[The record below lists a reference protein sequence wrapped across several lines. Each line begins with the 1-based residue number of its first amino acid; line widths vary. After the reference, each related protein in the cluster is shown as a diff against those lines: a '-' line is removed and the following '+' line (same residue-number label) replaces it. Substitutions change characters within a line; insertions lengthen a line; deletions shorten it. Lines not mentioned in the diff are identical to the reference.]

1 MSLKKIL
8 TILEYFEND
17 ALTEG
22 WVTNLQPEK
31 TAQDWVRKGFTPE
44 EVWRYLEARCPIP
57 SKAAELRDNGITPDK
72 AAQHYGYDED
82 DFPMTLGEAYCSAER
97 GDEPLD
103 YLSRN

>member
-1 MSLKKIL
+1 MSSEKIL
-8 TILEYFEND
+8 TILKYFEND

-22 WVTNLQPEK
+22 WVTNLQREK
-31 TAQDWVRKGFTPE
+31 TAQDWVRNGFAPE

-57 SKAAELRDNGITPDK
+57 CKASELRDNGITPDM
-72 AAQHYGYDED
+72 AAEHYGYDED